1 MNDHRKR
8 LPRLPLRDAR
18 CVALHVLLECQR
30 TREISSVSLERAFRE
45 AENLDPRDAGLAREM
60 VAGCIRRR
68 MTLDCLIDPHLRR
81 APSALDA
88 ELREILRLAVYQC
101 LWLDRVPNR
110 AAVSEAV
117 TLARALTGDG
127 PARMVNAVL
136 RALLERVSDPGATGP
151 DEQAAPMAVIPIDA
165 DRTVV
170 MRRPYLPD
178 PAVDMV
184 AYLAMAT
191 SHPQP
196 LVNRWI
202 RQFGAE
208 AAAAICHYGACRPHQ
223 WLRPNALR
231 ITAEAL
237 AERLCRDGATAT
249 AHDDIAVRYVA
260 GPPPVSLA
268 AFAEG
273 LFQPQDLTAIS
284 VLRTLAPKPGEV
296 IVDYCAGVGTK
307 TAVIGEL
314 AGNGATVIATDRD
327 EARLEMA
334 QRDFERLGVTCVE
347 TLSVELLSEAL
358 ARVGPP
364 DAILLDVP
372 CSNTGVLARRP
383 DARYRVDGR
392 RLTSLKARQTEIL
405 ERAARL
411 ASDRTRLV
419 YSTCSLE
426 PEENEQQLE
435 RFRNMNPGW
444 RVTEQWLTLPSAAAA
459 NAVPRDGGFCAVLR
473 RTAGQGAAAGG
484 A

>member
-18 CVALHVLLECQR
+18 CVALHVLLDCQR
-30 TREISSVSLERAFRE
+30 TREISSVSLERALRE

-68 MTLDCLIDPHLRR
+68 LTLDCLIDPHLRR

-117 TLARALTGDG
+117 TLARALAGDG
-127 PARMVNAVL
+127 PARMVNAVM
-136 RALLERVSDPGATGP
+136 RALLERVSEGP
-151 DEQAAPMAVIPIDA
+151 PDDQTPPTAIIPIDA
-165 DRTVV
+165 DRVV
-170 MRRPYLPD
+170 AMRRPYLPD
-178 PAVDMV
+178 PTVDMV

-191 SHPQP
+191 SHPLP

-202 RQFGAE
+202 RQFGA
-208 AAAAICHYGACRPHQ
+208 ASAAAICHYGASRPHQ

-237 AERLCRDGATAT
+237 AQRLLRDGVTAK
-249 AHDDIAVRYVA
+249 AHDDIAVRYLA

-273 LFQPQDLTAIS
+273 LCQPQDLTAIS
-284 VLRTLAPKPGEV
+284 VLRTLAPKQGEV
-296 IVDYCAGVGTK
+296 IIDYCAGVGTK
-307 TAVIGEL
+307 TAVIGEM
-314 AGNGATVIATDRD
+314 AQNHATVIATDRD
-327 EARLEMA
+327 GGRLELA
-334 QRDFERLGVTCVE
+334 RRDFERLGVTCVQTVGLDALPE
-347 TLSVELLSEAL
+347 TL

-392 RLTSLKARQTEIL
+392 RLTSLKARQSEIL

-411 ASDRTRLV
+411 ADDRTRIV

-435 RFRNMNPGW
+435 RFVNLNPGW
-444 RVTEQWLTLPSAAAA
+444 RVTEQWLTLPSAAMAD
-459 NAVPRDGGFCAVLR
+459 AVPRDGGYCAVVR
-473 RTAGQGAAAGG
+473 RITGDGDATKGA
-484 A
+484 